1 MLKRTKGI
9 LAEFFRQAD
18 LVLLGLCCAATL
30 FGVLLI
36 FSATRYLGSNR
47 NVLVQSAA
55 LVLGVCV
62 YIAFSH
68 VDIEI
73 LMKKW
78 KWILAFNLVF
88 IALLRTP
95 LGVEVNGNRA
105 WLDIPLL
112 PINVG
117 PAEIVKIT
125 FALLLAWQMNWLREE
140 KRDLRSFRSAM
151 SVAGH
156 AIGLCGFYYVISG
169 DMGNGLV
176 FLFIF
181 VCMAFVAGFALRW
194 FALLIGGGLA
204 AILAAWKLDLIPNH
218 MKERFVVLFDHSY
231 DPLGTGWHQTRSLLA
246 LGSGG
251 ATGQGYLNGTQT
263 QSSLSGSLPER
274 HNDFI
279 FAVAGEELGMLGC
292 ILIILIL
299 AAIVVRVLMVAKN
312 AQTSFQSNVCVG
324 MAAMLIFQMIINIG
338 MCLFVMPVIGITL
351 PFFSY
356 GGSSVVTLFMAMGV
370 VSGVKMRS
378 PAMRRPGRPIRN

>member
-1 MLKRTKGI
+1 MLKRVKGI

-30 FGVLLI
+30 FGIGLI
-36 FSATRYLGSNR
+36 FSATRYLDSNR
-47 NVLVQSAA
+47 NVLVQSVA
-55 LVLGVCV
+55 LLLGICV

-73 LMKKW
+73 LVKKW
-78 KWILAFNLVF
+78 KWILAFNLGF

-95 LGVEVNGNRA
+95 LGLEEGGNRA

-112 PINVG
+112 PINIG

-125 FALLLAWQMNWLREE
+125 FVLLLAWQMNWLREE

-156 AIGLCGFYYVISG
+156 ALGLCGFYYLISS

-181 VCMAFVAGFALRW
+181 MCMAFVTGFALRW
-194 FALLIGGGLA
+194 FALLIGGGA
-204 AILAAWKLDLIPNH
+204 AAVAAAWKLDLMPNH

-231 DPLGTGWHQTRSLLA
+231 DPLGTGWHQTRSLLT

-251 ATGQGYLNGTQT
+251 VAGQGYLNGTQT
-263 QSSLSGSLPER
+263 QSSLSESLPER
-274 HNDFI
+274 HTDFI
-279 FAVAGEELGMLGC
+279 FAVCGEELGMLGC
-292 ILIILIL
+292 IVIMLVLTAII
-299 AAIVVRVLMVAKN
+299 VRVLMVAKN
-312 AQTSFQSNVCVG
+312 AQTSFQCNVCVG
-324 MAAMLIFQMIINIG
+324 MAAMLIFQMIINVG

-356 GGSSVVTLFMAMGV
+356 GGSSVVTLYMAMGI

-378 PAMRRPGRPIRN
+378 PAMRRLGRPIRN

>member
-1 MLKRTKGI
+1 MLKRVKGI

-18 LVLLGLCCAATL
+18 LVLLGLCSAATL
-30 FGVLLI
+30 FGIVLI
-36 FSATRYLGSNR
+36 FSATRYLDSNR

-55 LVLGVCV
+55 LLLGICV

-78 KWILAFNLVF
+78 KWILAFNLGF

-95 LGVEVNGNRA
+95 LGVEVYGNRA

-125 FALLLAWQMNWLREE
+125 FVLLLAWQMNWLREE
-140 KRDLRSFRSAM
+140 KRDLRSFQSATF
-151 SVAGH
+151 VAGH
-156 AIGLCGFYYVISG
+156 AIGLCGFYYVISS

-181 VCMAFVAGFALRW
+181 TCMAFVAGFALRW
-194 FALLIGGGLA
+194 FALLIGGGVA
-204 AILAAWKLDLIPNH
+204 AVVAAWKLDIMPSH

-231 DPLGTGWHQTRSLLA
+231 DPLGTGWHQTRSLLT

-251 ATGQGYLNGTQT
+251 VAGQGYMNGTQT

-274 HNDFI
+274 HTDFI
-279 FAVAGEELGMLGC
+279 FSVCGEELGMLGC
-292 ILIILIL
+292 MVVILLLTAII
-299 AAIVVRVLMVAKN
+299 VRVLMVAKN
-312 AQTSFQSNVCVG
+312 AQTSFQCNVCVG

-356 GGSSVVTLFMAMGV
+356 GGSSVVTLYMAMGI

-378 PAMRRPGRPIRN
+378 PAMRRLGRPIRN